1 MTGGIFCGSGR
12 IASLGTITAT
22 LEYNGKGQGM
32 EHQRSIDEQISIIQ
46 RGAVDLITIEELR
59 RKLERSTTTGQP
71 LRVKLGLDP
80 TAPDIHLGHTVVLH
94 KLRQFQELGHQVI
107 LVIGDFTGM
116 IGDPTG
122 KSETRKPLTRA
133 DIVANAQTYA
143 EQIYKV
149 LDSTRATL
157 RFNSEWLGKLTP
169 EEVVTLAAKYTVA
182 RMLERDDFQRR
193 FHEGRAIGVHEFL
206 YPLFQAYDSVALQAD
221 VELGG
226 TDQKFNL
233 LVGRDIQ
240 REHGQE
246 PQVILTTPLLE
257 GLDGIQKMSK
267 SLGNYIGITESP
279 REIYGKIMSLS
290 DQLMLRYYELL
301 SDIEAAVLEQEKQRM
316 AAGAVNP
323 RDIKMGLAREMVAR
337 FYNGAA
343 AEEAEREFQRMF
355 QSGGL
360 PDDIDEPL
368 VRLSG
373 EASEPIG
380 IIPLLV
386 QAGLAPSNS
395 EARRLIQQ
403 GAVRVDG
410 ERVSDTT
417 MRLTAG
423 ESHLLQVG
431 RRRFARIR
439 PENVLRSP

>member
-1 MTGGIFCGSGR
+1 
-12 IASLGTITAT
+12 
-22 LEYNGKGQGM
+22 
-32 EHQRSIDEQISIIQ
+32 
-46 RGAVDLITIEELR
+46 
-59 RKLERSTTTGQP
+59 
-71 LRVKLGLDP
+71 
-80 TAPDIHLGHTVVLH
+80 
-94 KLRQFQELGHQVI
+94 
-107 LVIGDFTGM
+107 
-116 IGDPTG
+116 
-122 KSETRKPLTRA
+122 
-133 DIVANAQTYA
+133 
-143 EQIYKV
+143 
-149 LDSTRATL
+149 
-157 RFNSEWLGKLTP
+157 
-169 EEVVTLAAKYTVA
+169 
-182 RMLERDDFQRR
+182 
-193 FHEGRAIGVHEFL
+193 VHEFL

-316 AAGAVNP
+316 AEGAVNP

-360 PDDIDEPL
+360 PDDIVEPL

-373 EASEPIG
+373 EASEPLG

-410 ERVSDTT
+410 ERVSEVTT
-417 MRLTAG
+417 HLTAG